1 MSFFSR
7 IFSSDDESVT
17 VERDPKSERDFEAR
31 LARFMKSKKNSKSL
45 IKALEE
51 WDRVHRNAD
60 DPDFITEEEKEKIMK
75 ELFPR
80 RLSSDSFTLRGVSGS
95 ESAFPPPVP
104 NGDARAAAVAMDNGG
119 GTLNGPGVTNIPI
132 GGGAGGMRPPPQQ
145 GPKTLSLPGAVPK
158 GMIPLG
164 SSPYGNGRPRAD
176 KLEPSPFDMLPDPL
190 ARFPINPRIL
200 KHFQARRWVTFSA
213 NAILAT
219 HEVINLCCTIPGK
232 DAIAHG
238 YKVVCS
244 SHDHGKTEEAREGHA
259 ANEARFLH
267 DIKVAADKMGMNDI
281 CAELNYKKKVYGV
294 GIAIPRVKFK
304 KDAKSP
310 SDPSGNTPYS
320 YADEYNPKMIEPG
333 SYKGFAVV
341 DPIWLTYDWDEESMS
356 DPISPFFQVPTWI
369 NTHNRR
375 IHRSWIIRVLNSEVP
390 DVLKPAYYYAGLSL
404 TQMIYERIWCADKIA
419 NEAPLLAMTKRLLIT
434 DGNIEQMI
442 GDPRHTNIFFKAINY
457 FRDNFS
463 VFVKKPSHNVTQ
475 LDTNLGELSALTSQQ
490 YQLCAAISQIPVT
503 KLFKNVPTG
512 LQSTGEYEWDDYAQT
527 LNTIQNNDYT
537 PLLRKH
543 FDLYCASFYPDRND
557 IRLDIEWNPIDV
569 PKEKEQVQM
578 SSQYAQFVANL
589 YAQGVVTVS
598 EARAI
603 LINTGLRTYQSI
615 GATVPEI
622 LTKIE
627 DQKDPEKA
635 MLLQQKMAMINQMA
649 QAGMAGGMPGGGM
662 PGMPGGMPQLP
673 GMPGAEAAAAGG
685 VQPQQ
690 EQQAAQPA
698 QQDPVTS
705 KNDALIKDALKRVV
719 GEERYNKI
727 MGGDEKQPEAA
738 QQAAGGAE
746 AQQPPEKS
754 ENPQPQQGTFSWAQK
769 M

>member
-7 IFSSDDESVT
+7 LFNGEDEALNEPQRSESD
-17 VERDPKSERDFEAR
+17 RDFEAR
-31 LARFMKSKKNSKSL
+31 LARFMKSRKNSESL
-45 IKALEE
+45 KKALDE
-51 WDRVHRNAD
+51 WDKVHRNVD
-60 DPDFITEEEKEKIMK
+60 DPDFITEEEKKKIMD

-80 RLSSDSFTLRGVSGS
+80 RLAFDSFSLRDVSES
-95 ESAFPPPVP
+95 ESAFPPPVSSGSS
-104 NGDARAAAVAMDNGG
+104 NAVAMDNCGG
-119 GTLNGPGVTNIPI
+119 ASNGPGVTNIPI
-132 GGGAGGMRPPPQQ
+132 GAPGAGSPPPS
-145 GPKTLSLPGAVPK
+145 PKTLSLPGAVPK
-158 GMIPLG
+158 GMIPCG
-164 SSPYGNGRPRAD
+164 SSPYGHGRPKAD

-244 SHDHGKTEEAREGHA
+244 SHEHGKTEEARESHA
-259 ANEARFLH
+259 SMEARFLH

-294 GIAIPRVKFK
+294 GIAIPRVKFR

-404 TQMIYERIWCADKIA
+404 TQMIYERVWCADKIA

-490 YQLCAAISQIPVT
+490 YQLVAAISQIPVT

-543 FDLYCASFYPDRND
+543 FEIYCASFYPERDD

-578 SSQYAQFVANL
+578 AAQYSQFVANL
-589 YAQGVVTVS
+589 YSQGVITVAES
-598 EARAI
+598 RAT
-603 LINTGLRTYQSI
+603 LINTGLRTFQSV
-615 GATVPEI
+615 AASVPEI

-627 DQKDPEKA
+627 EQKDPEKA

-649 QAGMAGGMPGGGM
+649 AAGMMPGGGM
-662 PGMPGGMPQLP
+662 PP
-673 GMPGAEAAAAGG
+673 GMPGKGGMMPGGAPTGAVPGGDVPPQGQAAEAP
-685 VQPQQ
+685 QP
-690 EQQAAQPA
+690 
-698 QQDPVTS
+698 DPVTAQ
-705 KNDALIKDALKRVV
+705 NDNMIKEALKRTV
-719 GEERYNKI
+719 GEERYNEI
-727 MGGDEKQPEAA
+727 MGTK
-738 QQAAGGAE
+738 
-746 AQQPPEKS
+746 
-754 ENPQPQQGTFSWAQK
+754 PQPQAEAPAPQQEAQAAQPQPAQAPAPQGGPTWKEKIKS
-769 M
+769 